1 MTMFS
6 AQKRGFS
13 CCYVGGGGGYAHGF
27 GTAMNQLQAYDHHHN
42 HCNHIEAC
50 VGGSDPISVMAEE
63 EESRIDNEGSTSKDN
78 TTAKE
83 EGDDDG
89 GWLRLGI
96 GIGSHSHETKQDEE
110 DQKRREPGPIELEL
124 MPSNTSTSIPPQ
136 SQNMMR
142 LPEFRTPRTLM
153 NFGSGSGLNI
163 VSPLQNTSTSSLP
176 QQYQETNTWT
186 NRNFPINTTSAA
198 AASISILSSSPSLLQ
213 PPLMPSGTSYVVS
226 RPFQQYM
233 TEAAPGGV
241 DITRRPAIDFRVI
254 QPPMRP
260 SSGLWLMLQASQ
272 NQEREPFLPQLS
284 KSYLR
289 IRDGMMTIR
298 LVIKYLV
305 IKLRLESETEI
316 ELTCKG
322 QQLQPFLTL
331 QHVRD
336 NIWSSPRDLITLV
349 PNSST
354 TDHIMVLHYARAARF

>member
-6 AQKRGFS
+6 AEKRGFS
-13 CCYVGGGGGYAHGF
+13 CCYGGDGYADGF
-27 GTAMNQLQAYDHHHN
+27 RAMNQLQAYGHN
-42 HCNHIEAC
+42 HCNNIEAC
-50 VGGSDPISVMAEE
+50 LGFDPSVMAE
-63 EESRIDNEGSTSKDN
+63 EESRIDNEGTVGSSSKD
-78 TTAKE
+78 TAKE
-83 EGDDDG
+83 EREHR

-96 GIGSHSHETKQDEE
+96 GSHGHETKQEE
-110 DQKRREPGPIELEL
+110 DQTRPQRREPGPIELEL
-124 MPSNTSTSIPPQ
+124 MPSNSSTSYSNIPITSIPPQ
-136 SQNMMR
+136 SQNIR

-153 NFGSGSGLNI
+153 NFGSGAGFSL
-163 VSPLQNTSTSSLP
+163 LQNTANSSSSSLP

-186 NRNFPINTTSAA
+186 NRNFPINTA
-198 AASISILSSSPSLLQ
+198 AASISILSSSRSLPQ
-213 PPLMPSGTSYVVS
+213 PPLMPLVSYVS
-226 RPFQQYM
+226 RPFQQY
-233 TEAAPGGV
+233 TGAPGGV

-254 QPPMRP
+254 QPPRRP

-272 NQEREPFLPQLS
+272 NQEREPFLPRLS

-289 IRDGMMTIR
+289 IRDGRMTIR

-316 ELTCKG
+316 QLTCKG
-322 QQLQPFLTL
+322 QQLQTFLTV

-354 TDHIMVLHYARAARF
+354 TDHIMVLHYARAARDF